1 MLPALCRLSS
11 PQSNMLLIRCSPMD
25 EKTPDGFPP
34 LTLLIMRTLCALTV
48 LYPGSQGQGK
58 LTKALDALYHAY
70 WVEHKKTNE
79 KEVLAGILGKVLGEE
94 DAEKGR
100 WLPDSGGVSG
110 FWLEIDVL
118 TL

>member
-34 LTLLIMRTLCALTV
+34 LTLLIMRTLCALTI

-58 LTKALDALYHAY
+58 LVKALDALYHAY

-79 KEVLAGILGKVLGEE
+79 KEVLAEILGKVLGEE
-94 DAEKGR
+94 DAGKGR